1 EVLSG
6 DDSLTLPFISVGAVG
21 VVSVASNLI
30 PREMSHLV
38 QAALQGKWAEAQS
51 VHARFN
57 PLFGAF
63 LKLATNPIPIK
74 TAMAIKGL
82 CNGELRLP
90 LCEMTEA
97 QTEELKG
104 VMAKLGLA

>member
-1 EVLSG
+1 
-6 DDSLTLPFISVGAVG
+6 FMSVGAVG

-38 QAALQGKWAEAQS
+38 QAALQGKWEEAQS

-74 TAMAIKGL
+74 TAMGLKGL
-82 CNGELRLP
+82 CSSELRLP
-90 LCEMTEA
+90 LCEMSEA
-97 QTEELKG
+97 QTAELKA
-104 VMAKLGLA
+104 VMEKLGLL